1 MISLRG
7 MVKPLSPGRLATR
20 LRRRGPLMPG
30 IAAILVKELR
40 GRMRGRRAFVIVTIY
55 LVVLAVIG
63 WMLQRMNEEA
73 FNLSNCIGCG
83 TVSFA
88 SATVGRG
95 IFVGLLMLQ
104 TLIVAVLAPASTSVA
119 ISGER
124 ERQTLDLLAVT
135 PISSLAIVLGKLVS
149 ALAWVFVLVLASIP
163 ITALVFVFGGVAPD
177 DVLRGYAI
185 LLATAVGLGSV
196 GLFFSALLRRT
207 GASTGITY
215 VVMLLLVIGSI
226 FVWDFLALTSPRS
239 SFTIAK
245 RPPQAI
251 LYLNPFIAESDV
263 ACGTEGGYG
272 DWCNLVGTVMGT
284 NNDFP
289 TLPIP
294 GLSGPNGQVAFDQ
307 FGNEVGPAFG
317 PGGGFRGGLGAVG
330 PQVPQVY
337 SGRDRFWPRSVAAY
351 LGLALVLT
359 IVSVQLVSPTRRW
372 RPRLAGPLRILARP
386 LRVVGRPLRVF
397 ARPARAVARPLGAVA
412 RPAVGLIRRRRRREG
427 EGG

>member
-1 MISLRG
+1 MISLRAL
-7 MVKPLSPGRLATR
+7 VRPLSAGRLRTR
-20 LRRRGPLMPG
+20 LRRGPLMPG
-30 IAAILVKELR
+30 ISAILVKELR

-55 LVVLAVIG
+55 LILLALIG

-73 FNLSNCIGCG
+73 FNLNNCIGCG

-135 PISSLAIVLGKLVS
+135 PISSLAIVLGKLLS

-163 ITALVFVFGGVAPD
+163 ITALVFVFGGVGPE

-185 LLATAVGLGSV
+185 LLATVVGLGSI

-207 GASTGITY
+207 GASTGVTY
-215 VVMLLLVIGSI
+215 VVTLLLVIGSVFI
-226 FVWDFLALTSPRS
+226 WDFLDLTAPRNS
-239 SFTIAK
+239 IGVAA
-245 RPPQAI
+245 RPPQA
-251 LYLNPFIAESDV
+251 LLFLNPFIAESDV

-272 DWCNLVGTVMGT
+272 DWCNLIGTVTGSNT
-284 NNDFP
+284 NFT

-294 GLSGPNGQVAFDQ
+294 GLSGNGQVAIDD
-307 FGNEVGPAFG
+307 FGRFE
-317 PGGGFRGGLGAVG
+317 GGFGQFRNGAIG
-330 PQVPQVY
+330 PSVEQTFT
-337 SGRDRFWPRSVAAY
+337 GRDRFWPRSVAAY
-351 LGLALVLT
+351 LGLAF
-359 IVSVQLVSPTRRW
+359 
-372 RPRLAGPLRILARP
+372 
-386 LRVVGRPLRVF
+386 VGR
-397 ARPARAVARPLGAVA
+397 VAEAHGGEASVRST
-412 RPAVGLIRRRRRREG
+412 EG
-427 EGG
+427 EGATFRVTLPM

>member
-1 MISLRG
+1 MISLRS
-7 MVKPLSPGRLATR
+7 MVKPLSPAHLATR
-20 LRRRGPLMPG
+20 LRARGPLMPG
-30 IAAILVKELR
+30 ISAILVKELR

-55 LVVLAVIG
+55 LIVLAVIG

-88 SATVGRG
+88 SASVGRG

-135 PISSLAIVLGKLVS
+135 PISSFAIVLGKLVS

-177 DVLRGYAI
+177 DVLRAYAI

-215 VVMLLLVIGSI
+215 VAMLLLVIGSI
-226 FVWDFLALTSPRS
+226 FIWDFLALTAPRN
-239 SFTIAK
+239 SFGTAK

-251 LYLNPFIAESDV
+251 LYLNPFIAEADV
-263 ACGTEGGYG
+263 ACSTESGYG

-284 NNDFP
+284 NTDFP

-294 GLSGPNGQVAFDQ
+294 GLSAPTGQVAIDT
-307 FGNEVGPAFG
+307 FGNRFG
-317 PGGGFRGGLGAVG
+317 PGGGFKGGPGAVG
-330 PQVPQVY
+330 PQVQQTF

-372 RPRLAGPLRILARP
+372 RPHVPGPVRAVARP

-397 ARPARAVARPLGAVA
+397 ARPVRAVARPIGALA
-412 RPAVGLIRRRRRREG
+412 RPAVRLIRRRRGRKTDR
-427 EGG
+427 

>member
-7 MVKPLSPGRLATR
+7 MVKPLSPGRVATR

-30 IAAILVKELR
+30 ISAILVKELR

-73 FNLSNCIGCG
+73 FNLNNCIGCG

-88 SATVGRG
+88 SASVGRG
-95 IFVGLLMLQ
+95 IFIGLLMLQ

-135 PISSLAIVLGKLVS
+135 PISSLAIVLGKLLS

-185 LLATAVGLGSV
+185 LLASVVGLGSI

-207 GASTGITY
+207 GASTGMTY
-215 VVMLLLVIGSI
+215 VVTLLLVIGSI
-226 FVWDFLALTSPRS
+226 FIWDFLALTSPRNS
-239 SFTIAK
+239 LGTAT
-245 RPPQAI
+245 RPPQAL
-251 LYLNPFIAESDV
+251 LYLNPFIAEADV

-272 DWCNLVGTVMGT
+272 DWCNLVGTVMGSSSGFVPT
-284 NNDFP
+284 

-294 GLSGPNGQVAFDQ
+294 GLSGNGQVAIDD
-307 FGNEVGPAFG
+307 FGNRFG
-317 PGGGFRGGLGAVG
+317 PEGGLKGFGVGAVG
-330 PQVPQVY
+330 PSVEQTFAL
-337 SGRDRFWPRSVAAY
+337 RDRFWPRSVAAY
-351 LGLALVLT
+351 LGLAFVLT

-372 RPRLAGPLRILARP
+372 RPHLAGPFRALARP
-386 LRVVGRPLRVF
+386 LRIVGRPLRVF
-397 ARPARAVARPLGAVA
+397 AGPARAIARPFSAVARPVV
-412 RPAVGLIRRRRRREG
+412 RVIRRRRRG
-427 EGG
+427 DKAD

>member
-1 MISLRG
+1 MISPRG
-7 MVKPLSPGRLATR
+7 MVKPLSPGRLATW
-20 LRRRGPLMPG
+20 LRGRGPLMPG
-30 IAAILVKELR
+30 ISAILVKELR

-135 PISSLAIVLGKLVS
+135 PISSFAIVLGKLIS

-177 DVLRGYAI
+177 DVLRGYGI

-226 FVWDFLALTSPRS
+226 FVWDFLALTTPRS
-239 SFTIAK
+239 SFGIAR

-284 NNDFP
+284 NTDFP

-294 GLSGPNGQVAFDQ
+294 GLSGPINQGAVDD
-307 FGNEVGPAFG
+307 FGNRFG
-317 PGGGFRGGLGAVG
+317 PGGFRGDFGAVG
-330 PQVPQVY
+330 PQVPQVF
-337 SGRDRFWPRSVAAY
+337 SGRDRFWPRSVASY

-372 RPRLAGPLRILARP
+372 RPHIPGPVRALGRP
-386 LRVVGRPLRVF
+386 LRVIGGPLRVF
-397 ARPARAVARPLGAVA
+397 ARPARAVGRPLGAVA
-412 RPAVGLIRRRRRREG
+412 RPAASLIRRRRRRDKDG
-427 EGG
+427 

>member
-1 MISLRG
+1 MISLRA
-7 MVKPLSPGRLATR
+7 MVKPLSGGRLATR

-30 IAAILVKELR
+30 ISAILVKELR

-55 LVVLAVIG
+55 LIVLAVIG

-73 FNLSNCIGCG
+73 FNLSNCVGCG

-95 IFVGLLMLQ
+95 IFIGLLMLQ

-177 DVLRGYAI
+177 DIVRGYAI
-185 LLATAVGLGSV
+185 LLATAVGLGSI

-226 FVWDFLALTSPRS
+226 FVWDFLALTAPRNS
-239 SFTIAK
+239 IGATT
-245 RPPQAI
+245 PPPRA
-251 LYLNPFIAESDV
+251 LLFLNPFIAESDV

-272 DWCNLVGTVMGT
+272 DWCNLIGTVNGSNRSFT
-284 NNDFP
+284 

-294 GLSGPNGQVAFDQ
+294 GLSGNNGQAFDD
-307 FGNEVGPAFG
+307 FGMTIGPDF
-317 PGGGFRGGLGAVG
+317 GGGFRDRFGAVG
-330 PQVPQVY
+330 PQVQQTF
-337 SGRDRFWPRSVAAY
+337 SGRDTFWPRSVAAY
-351 LGLALVLT
+351 LVLALVLT
-359 IVSVQLVSPTRRW
+359 LVSVQLVSPTRRW
-372 RPRLAGPLRILARP
+372 RPHIPGPFRALARP

-397 ARPARAVARPLGAVA
+397 ARPARAVARPFGAAV
-412 RPAVGLIRRRRRREG
+412 RPAVGLIRRRRG
-427 EGG
+427 DKAG

>member
-1 MISLRG
+1 MTSLRG
-7 MVKPLSPGRLATR
+7 LVRPLSAARLRTR
-20 LRRRGPLMPG
+20 LRGRGPLMPG
-30 IAAILVKELR
+30 ISAILVKELR

-55 LVVLAVIG
+55 LIVLAVIG

-73 FNLSNCIGCG
+73 FNLSNCVGCG

-95 IFVGLLMLQ
+95 IFIGLLMLQ

-226 FVWDFLALTSPRS
+226 FVWDFLALTAPRNS
-239 SFTIAK
+239 IGVAA
-245 RPPQAI
+245 PPPRA
-251 LYLNPFIAESDV
+251 LLFLNPFIAESDV

-272 DWCNLVGTVMGT
+272 DWCNLIGTVNGSNRSFT
-284 NNDFP
+284 

-294 GLSGPNGQVAFDQ
+294 GLSGNNGQVAIDD
-307 FGNEVGPAFG
+307 FGMTIGPAFG
-317 PGGGFRGGLGAVG
+317 GGFRDRFGAVG
-330 PQVPQVY
+330 PQVQQTF
-337 SGRDRFWPRSVAAY
+337 SGRDSFWPRSVAAY
-351 LGLALVLT
+351 LVLALVLT
-359 IVSVQLVSPTRRW
+359 LVSVQLVSPTRRW
-372 RPRLAGPLRILARP
+372 RPHLGAPFRAVARP
-386 LRVVGRPLRVF
+386 LRFVGRPLRIF
-397 ARPARAVARPLGAVA
+397 GPPARAVARPFGAVA
-412 RPAVGLIRRRRRREG
+412 RPAVSLIRRRRRRDKAG
-427 EGG
+427 

>member
-7 MVKPLSPGRLATR
+7 LVRPLSLGRFATR

-30 IAAILVKELR
+30 ISAILVKELR
-40 GRMRGRRAFVIVTIY
+40 GRMRGRRAFVVVTIY
-55 LVVLAVIG
+55 LVLLAVLG

-73 FNLSNCIGCG
+73 FNLNNCIGCG

-135 PISSLAIVLGKLVS
+135 PISSLAIVLGKLLS

-185 LLATAVGLGSV
+185 LFASVVGLGSI

-207 GASTGITY
+207 GASTGMTY
-215 VVMLLLVIGSI
+215 VATLLLVIGSI
-226 FVWDFLALTSPRS
+226 FIWDFLALTAPRNS
-239 SFTIAK
+239 IGTAT
-245 RPPQAI
+245 RPPQAL
-251 LYLNPFIAESDV
+251 LYLNPFIAQADV

-272 DWCNLVGTVMGT
+272 DWCNLVGTVMGSST
-284 NNDFP
+284 GFVP
-289 TLPIP
+289 TTLPIP
-294 GLSGPNGQVAFDQ
+294 GLSGNGQVAIDDFSGRP
-307 FGNEVGPAFG
+307 FGGLNRF
-317 PGGGFRGGLGAVG
+317 GLGAVE
-330 PQVPQVY
+330 PVQQTFSV
-337 SGRDRFWPRSVAAY
+337 RDRFWPRSVAAY
-351 LGLALVLT
+351 LGVALVLT

-372 RPRLAGPLRILARP
+372 RLRLASPVRALARP

-397 ARPARAVARPLGAVA
+397 ARPARAVGRPFRVLAG
-412 RPAVGLIRRRRRREG
+412 PALSVVRRRRRRDKVG
-427 EGG
+427 